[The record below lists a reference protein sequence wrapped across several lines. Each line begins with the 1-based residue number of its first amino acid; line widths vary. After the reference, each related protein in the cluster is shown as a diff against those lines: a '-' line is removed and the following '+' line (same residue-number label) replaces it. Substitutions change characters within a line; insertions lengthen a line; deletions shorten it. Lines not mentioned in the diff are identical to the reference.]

1 MTLIIFLRIFYWI
14 TKARKVITL
23 HSRKW
28 CKASTVTEAPC
39 SREKKTSLFFLRKGI
54 YASSSVNVR
63 YIRLSMH
70 RAGFHCGSREEAIE
84 FNCCAHSLASAN
96 KTRIFVASNS
106 LGPRMYERSLRLTAA
121 KLISFL
127 GR

>member
-1 MTLIIFLRIFYWI
+1 MTLIIFLCIFYWI

-28 CKASTVTEAPC
+28 CKASTVTEAPS
-39 SREKKTSLFFLRKGI
+39 SREKNLLVVPQEG
-54 YASSSVNVR
+54 
-63 YIRLSMH
+63 YIRELVSERPLYTAVH

-96 KTRIFVASNS
+96 KTRFFIAANS
-106 LGPRMYERSLRLTAA
+106 LGARMLECSLRLNAA